1 MSRGWLAP
9 LCCVAVRVWT
19 AGGPAV
25 AQPVFRQGGEFQVN
39 RYTTG
44 SQYDPSIAVDADGD
58 FVVVWTDSSRE
69 INGGRGIWGVRFN
82 SAGAVLGTDFHVNTY
97 TTSIQHRAQVAIE
110 SNGDF
115 VVVWQSF
122 TQAQA
127 GTYTIFGQRFTSAG
141 APIGI
146 EFQVQSSTAF
156 YSWQPKIASDGDG
169 DFVVVWESSFGDA
182 SFGSVFAR
190 RFNSSGSPLGIDFMV
205 NTFTPQKQGNPVVAA
220 DADGD
225 FVIAWESFNQIV
237 SSGYDV
243 FAKRFNSA
251 GAVLATE
258 FKVNTYT
265 ANNQAV
271 PAVAADADGDFV
283 AAWHSLHQDGD
294 DMGIFA
300 RRFNSSGIGQATEF
314 MVNTYTVNYQR
325 KPNIAADDGGDFVVT
340 WENRFRDGSYE
351 GTFARRVTAS
361 GAFGPEFQVNSYT
374 FSGQNQTEGL
384 FSSQAVDFDADGDFV
399 VVWFNEEPQDGSGA
413 GVFAQRFSLPPLATL
428 DVDGNG
434 VIDALTDGLLCL
446 RHRFGFSGAS
456 LITGAVSATC
466 TRCAA
471 GDITAYLDGLGLT
484 LDIDNNGALEPLTDG
499 LLILR
504 YTFGFTGTTLTNGA
518 VAGNCVTRCD
528 PASILAYLQTLS

>member
-1 MSRGWLAP
+1 MIRNWLVP
-9 LCCVAVRVWT
+9 VCCLMVQTWT

-25 AQPVFRQGGEFQVN
+25 AQPVIRQGGEFQVN
-39 RYTTG
+39 SYITN
-44 SQYDPSIAVDADGD
+44 SQYDPSVAVDADGD
-58 FVVVWTDSSRE
+58 FVVVWTEAARE
-69 INGGRGIWGVRFN
+69 INGNKGIWGRRFN
-82 SAGAVLGTDFHVNTY
+82 SAGTPLTTDFHVNTY
-97 TTSIQHRAQVAIE
+97 TMSIQHRAQVAAE

-122 TQAQA
+122 TQAQG

-146 EFQVQSSTAF
+146 EFQVQSSTVF
-156 YSWQPKIASDGDG
+156 YSWQPKIASDSDG
-169 DFVVVWESSFGDA
+169 DFIVVWESSFGDA

-243 FAKRFNSA
+243 FAKRFNSG

-265 ANNQAV
+265 VNSQAV

-283 AAWHSLHQDGD
+283 IAWHSLHQDDG

-300 RRFNSSGIGQATEF
+300 RRFNSSGVGQATEF

-428 DVDGNG
+428 DIDGNG
-434 VIDALTDGLLCL
+434 VIEPLTDGLLHL
-446 RHRFGFSGAS
+446 RHRFGFGGSSLTNGALSG
-456 LITGAVSATC
+456 TC

-471 GDITAYLDGLGLT
+471 ADITAYLNGLGLT
-484 LDIDNNGALEPLTDG
+484 LDIDNNGALDPLTDG
-499 LLILR
+499 LLVLR
-504 YTFGFTGTTLTNGA
+504 FMFGFTGTTLTNGA

-528 PASILAYLQTLS
+528 PTTILAYLQTLD